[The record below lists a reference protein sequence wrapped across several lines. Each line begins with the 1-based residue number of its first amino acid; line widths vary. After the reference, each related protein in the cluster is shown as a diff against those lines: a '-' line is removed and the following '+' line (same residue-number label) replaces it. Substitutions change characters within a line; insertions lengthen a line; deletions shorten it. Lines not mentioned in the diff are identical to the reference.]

1 MSNIILFDKNEQI
14 VYAGIEIVNSLEK
27 SGINLSELKF
37 SKKTEGT
44 VRKQLIDEIKKVRN
58 NQIPVC
64 FRFDNIKSDFYIFP
78 SNLDNSD
85 YIALSTRR
93 KINQINKIE
102 HDLTERVKELE
113 CLYNISHE
121 IEVSKNPDTII
132 NNITYHL
139 RQGFQFP
146 EITTVYFQIKGTK
159 YGNGSCDS
167 VTAART
173 LTENIYLNKK
183 IIGNIKVCYNKNEK
197 FLKEEKQLLKEISGK
212 ISRAIEKYRKTRHL
226 EKQRK
231 ILLLKN
237 RKLIKLTEECNERKE
252 SLRIFFNAITDI
264 IIVID
269 SDMNIIMSN
278 NETIGNVGKCYKKIF
293 NKDDVCEN
301 CPSIYTFK
309 KGKPRLLETKH
320 GEKSYLLHS
329 NPIFN
334 NKGIVNRVLEVCHD
348 TTKEK
353 QMEFQLIQSNK
364 LASLG
369 KLVAGIAHEINNPN
383 TFILGNIKIIKEAFT
398 DILPIL
404 DQYYHENDELKIARL
419 NYSLFKENIEVLME
433 DMENGAQRMKKIVED
448 LRNFAKK
455 DDGSME
461 DLVEINT
468 VIKNSLRLVSN
479 QIKRNAELKL
489 ELSNKIPQFVG
500 NNQKL
505 EQVVVNMALNALQA
519 LGNKK
524 GLIKIS
530 SEYNKIDKE
539 IVVKISDNGI
549 GIDNESCQYIF
560 DPFFTTKRN
569 YGGTGLG
576 LSICYK
582 IIKEHHGRIEVESK
596 VNEGTTFKLILP
608 VNK

>member
-1 MSNIILFDKNEQI
+1 
-14 VYAGIEIVNSLEK
+14 
-27 SGINLSELKF
+27 
-37 SKKTEGT
+37 
-44 VRKQLIDEIKKVRN
+44 
-58 NQIPVC
+58 
-64 FRFDNIKSDFYIFP
+64 
-78 SNLDNSD
+78 
-85 YIALSTRR
+85 
-93 KINQINKIE
+93 
-102 HDLTERVKELE
+102 
-113 CLYNISHE
+113 
-121 IEVSKNPDTII
+121 
-132 NNITYHL
+132 
-139 RQGFQFP
+139 
-146 EITTVYFQIKGTK
+146 
-159 YGNGSCDS
+159 
-167 VTAART
+167 
-173 LTENIYLNKK
+173 
-183 IIGNIKVCYNKNEK
+183 
-197 FLKEEKQLLKEISGK
+197 
-212 ISRAIEKYRKTRHL
+212 
-226 EKQRK
+226 
-231 ILLLKN
+231 
-237 RKLIKLTEECNERKE
+237 
-252 SLRIFFNAITDI
+252 
-264 IIVID
+264 
-269 SDMNIIMSN
+269 
-278 NETIGNVGKCYKKIF
+278 
-293 NKDDVCEN
+293 
-301 CPSIYTFK
+301 
-309 KGKPRLLETKH
+309 
-320 GEKSYLLHS
+320 
-329 NPIFN
+329 
-334 NKGIVNRVLEVCHD
+334 
-348 TTKEK
+348 
-353 QMEFQLIQSNK
+353 MEFQLIQSNK